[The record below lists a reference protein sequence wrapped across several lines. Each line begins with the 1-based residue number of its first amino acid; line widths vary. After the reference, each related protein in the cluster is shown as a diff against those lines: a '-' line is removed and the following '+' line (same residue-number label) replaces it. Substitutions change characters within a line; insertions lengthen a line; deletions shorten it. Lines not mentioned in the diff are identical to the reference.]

1 MINQPTQP
9 CVALSL
15 AWSSSQR
22 PQAWS
27 NPPNSCVLHI
37 FCKLPFLTHE
47 MPHTR
52 VTTTTSLVRYSM
64 GLAGA
69 SLVPLALTTPTSAD
83 ALTTWPAFKNGVDAT
98 LSSSPPEATSA
109 LSSEHGLHSAS
120 TNPLATACWFA
131 GALSVAYIEIA
142 VLAVSAIAMDNRS
155 TQPVTA

>member
-1 MINQPTQP
+1 
-9 CVALSL
+9 
-15 AWSSSQR
+15 
-22 PQAWS
+22 
-27 NPPNSCVLHI
+27 
-37 FCKLPFLTHE
+37 
-47 MPHTR
+47 
-52 VTTTTSLVRYSM
+52 M

-98 LSSSPPEATSA
+98 AQTTLSSSPPEATSA
-109 LSSEHGLHSAS
+109 LSSEHVLHSAS